1 MKKNSIKLLIIGTAF
16 ASVLSGCGDGWFERD
31 PKNIL
36 TNEQVWNDPNMVKSQ
51 LANLYNRITHLHG
64 DFNTGGMTEI
74 DDAMW
79 CGALDGNGRN
89 NFQYGNDYA
98 AMGLRSDARYQHVH

>member
-36 TNEQVWNDPNMVKSQ
+36 TNDIKKVEHTLLSFLPD
-51 LANLYNRITHLHG
+51 
-64 DFNTGGMTEI
+64 
-74 DDAMW
+74 
-79 CGALDGNGRN
+79 
-89 NFQYGNDYA
+89 
-98 AMGLRSDARYQHVH
+98 

>member
-36 TNEQVWNDPNMVKSQ
+36 TNEQVWND
-51 LANLYNRITHLHG
+51 
-64 DFNTGGMTEI
+64 
-74 DDAMW
+74 
-79 CGALDGNGRN
+79 
-89 NFQYGNDYA
+89 QYGKVA
-98 AMGLRSDARYQHVH
+98 VSELV